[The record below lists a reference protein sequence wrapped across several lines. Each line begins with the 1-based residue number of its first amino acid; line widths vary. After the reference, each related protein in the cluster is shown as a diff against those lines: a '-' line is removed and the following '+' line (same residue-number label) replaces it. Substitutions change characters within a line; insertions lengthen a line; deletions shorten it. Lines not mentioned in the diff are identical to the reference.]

1 MAYDLRIIPKTDFQ
15 PSVGVGVAL
24 PFSSPSVFRTTYTTK
39 DAVRNNLINYFLT
52 EPGER
57 IENPNYGGGLRSFV
71 FSQIAQDN
79 LQDLRENISVKISNN
94 FPLVDVKALDVLTIP
109 DENVITVVIKYIVKN
124 TGIEDQIQFNFT

>member
-15 PSVGVGVAL
+15 PSVGVGVDL
-24 PFSSPSVFRTTYTTK
+24 PFSSPSVFKTTYTTK

-71 FSQIAQDN
+71 FEQIAQDN
-79 LQDLRENISVKISNN
+79 LEDLKENISVKISNN
-94 FPLVDVKALDVLTIP
+94 FPLVSVKALDVLTIP